1 MSKRI
6 AVVDGANIAHI
17 EKSNQGDPRV
27 SNILSVHSLLKEKGY
42 EPIIIVDASLLYEID
57 DRTQLESLID
67 EKIVW
72 QVPAETSADYFVIET
87 AERLNGL
94 VISNDRYQSYLDQ
107 YPWIDE
113 RRIPL
118 MIIQGHVE
126 LYEPKLEQIREQEK

>member
-1 MSKRI
+1 
-6 AVVDGANIAHI
+6 
-17 EKSNQGDPRV
+17 
-27 SNILSVHSLLKEKGY
+27 VHSLLKEKGY

-94 VISNDRYQSYLDQ
+94 VISNDRYQSYLDK